1 MKEILPAI
9 QLLKNA
15 LADHKASPAVQRAAT
30 DYARWCREAEQRLEQ
45 VSSMLSKGSDYQAL
59 QVSEQEPA
67 LLDLVAALSF
77 GSEKAWQDFCEAN
90 HLPVPPLL
98 DAKTVQ
104 SLEALYS
111 RGLTANH
118 PLYKDLRAAALSRD
132 DAKALQIVRTILKL
146 NPTDANARAE
156 LLRLENK
163 RFQETLDD
171 LRNALK
177 SDEEALI
184 SSLTE
189 TLANAASEEKL
200 QRLDPYQQGQA
211 IRRAYRRR
219 QALDKLPDMV
229 QEMQS
234 HQTAHDWEAVGTLLQ
249 ETDTLIEANQIH
261 PDDETWAADLRT
273 VRSYFEHEQSAD
285 SKRREFERCLK
296 RFELFATE
304 IETRLMTGSGVT
316 FAEIAEKDQSFVRLW
331 KELEGF
337 QMPVAPDK
345 LQRLR
350 AAGQELRAKLER
362 MQRAKKLRTLGAAAA
377 VLVFLAAL
385 AGTGF
390 HAWKAYALT
399 GELAAYQQTGK
410 CMPAEELI
418 LKLRSDGALLSKWPY
433 LQAKIEEVDGW
444 TRQSRTLEKQASTA
458 LDLLENSFKDGTSH
472 LPPAQL
478 ARQVDDAVALVRQL
492 PADLEPEP
500 SNRLAAVQT
509 RAELHLAEL
518 LKRQTSLT
526 RDALTQLEKAAADEL
541 SYEVASTQSTKSVA
555 TIRAQ
560 LEPLEASL
568 KPETEL
574 LRLPADLE
582 TRIHGLRQKID
593 TFQTALDTLNRVRAV
608 TAAAET
614 LENYQ
619 QALVAW
625 QDLPFAE
632 TAPALSLFEK
642 IPTESAFLAALLTG
656 GDELVLKAILDD
668 VSGPHM
674 IPEAP
679 MDRDLKMLLDLR
691 EDENLNNV
699 WEHVL
704 TDYARR
710 RGDTTFWSLGP
721 LTKSDL
727 GESSIWKG
735 RCYDPAVS
743 ELSVSFPERE
753 FRKAAIN
760 GSTMGQSVSGSRLS
774 AASDLMNSLQLN
786 RMTDPNGERF
796 MRSLLDVLDH
806 VVKHEKGSA
815 IAKAYVMLRLEEM
828 AQPRAFAWG
837 FHFSRALQADLRE
850 LHSLTA
856 NTSLRSEDWLLPQTQ
871 ARLGKSLAAF
881 FLRCRD
887 RYYLKEASA
896 RRELLSLAAKA
907 GLRFG
912 GYVEVDQRLILTNAG
927 RAAQELWVMGL
938 DNGKPVRIPAPPSNQ
953 EASADTQSSAV
964 QTGVRPLSPV
974 FFLPVDRK
982 QLLARFESVISSTGA
997 DIQPLP
1003 GEALFITPP

>member
-1 MKEILPAI
+1 VKEIPPAI

-45 VSSMLSKGSDYQAL
+45 VASMLSKGSDYQAL

-77 GSEKAWQDFCEAN
+77 GSEKAWQDLCEAN

-104 SLEALYS
+104 SLEALYA

-163 RFQETLDD
+163 HFQETLED

-177 SDEEALI
+177 SDDEDLI

-189 TLANAASEEKL
+189 TLSNAASEEKL

-219 QALDKLPDMV
+219 QALDKLPDMI

-234 HQTAHDWEAVGTLLQ
+234 HQTAQDWEAVGTLLEQ
-249 ETDTLIEANQIH
+249 TDALIEANQIH
-261 PDDETWAADLRT
+261 PDDETWVADLRA

-316 FAEIAEKDQSFVRLW
+316 FAEIAEKDESFVRLW

-337 QMPVAPDK
+337 QMPVAPDQ

-362 MQRAKKLRTLGAAAA
+362 MQRAKKLRTLAAAAA
-377 VLVFLAAL
+377 VLVFLGAL

-399 GELAAYQQTGK
+399 GELGAYQQTGK
-410 CMPAEELI
+410 CLPAEELI
-418 LKLRSDGALLSKWPY
+418 LKLRSDGALLTKWPY

-444 TRQSRTLEKQASTA
+444 TRQARTLEQQTSAA
-458 LDLLENSFKDGTSH
+458 LDLLETSFKDGTSR
-472 LPPAQL
+472 LPAAQL

-500 SNRLAAVQT
+500 GNRLAAVQT
-509 RAELHLAEL
+509 RTELHLAEL
-518 LKRQTSLT
+518 LKQQTSLT

-541 SYEVASTQSTKSVA
+541 SYEVASTQSTESVA
-555 TIRAQ
+555 SIRAR

-582 TRIHGLRQKID
+582 TRIHGLRQKVN
-593 TFQTALDTLNRVRAV
+593 TFQTALDTLNRVRAE
-608 TAAAET
+608 TASAET

-642 IPTESAFLAALLTG
+642 LPTESAFLAALLTG

-753 FRKAAIN
+753 FRKASIN

-806 VVKHEKGSA
+806 VVKQEKGSP

-837 FHFSRALQADLRE
+837 FHFSRALQADLRD

-856 NTSLRSEDWLLPQTQ
+856 TTPLRSEDWLLPQTQ

-927 RAAQELWVMGL
+927 RAAQELWVIGL
-938 DNGKPVRIPAPPSNQ
+938 DTGKPVRIPAPPSNQ

-982 QLLARFESVISSTGA
+982 QLLERFESAMSSTGA
-997 DIQPLP
+997 EIQPLP

>member
-1 MKEILPAI
+1 MKEIPPAI

-15 LADHKASPAVQRAAT
+15 LADLKASPAVQRAAT
-30 DYARWCREAEQRLEQ
+30 DYSRWCREAEQRLEQ
-45 VSSMLSKGSDYQAL
+45 VASMLSKGSDYQAL

-67 LLDLVAALSF
+67 LLDLVALLSF
-77 GSEKAWQDFCEAN
+77 GSEKALQEFCEAN

-104 SLEALYS
+104 ALEALYA

-118 PLYKDLRAAALSRD
+118 PLYKDLRAAALARD
-132 DAKALQIVRTILKL
+132 DTKALRIVRTILKL

-156 LLRLENK
+156 QLRLENK
-163 RFQETLDD
+163 HFQETLDA
-171 LRNALK
+171 LKNALK
-177 SDEEALI
+177 SDDEGLI
-184 SSLTE
+184 SRLTE
-189 TLANAASEEKL
+189 TLSTTASEEKL
-200 QRLDPYQQGQA
+200 QRLDPYLEGLA
-211 IRRAYRRR
+211 IRVAFRRR
-219 QALDKLPDMV
+219 QALDKLPAMV
-229 QEMQS
+229 HEMHS
-234 HQTAHDWEAVGTLLQ
+234 LQTAQDWEAVGTLLQ
-249 ETDTLIEANQIH
+249 QTDALIEVNQIQ
-261 PDDETWAADLRT
+261 PDDEPWSAELRA
-273 VRSYFEHEQSAD
+273 VRAYFEHEQSAD

-296 RFELFATE
+296 RFDLFATE

-316 FAEIAEKDQSFVRLW
+316 FAEIAEKDESFIRLW

-337 QMPVAPDK
+337 QMPVAPDQ

-362 MQRAKKLRTLGAAAA
+362 MQSAKKLRTLTAAAA
-377 VLVFLAAL
+377 VLLFLASL
-385 AGTGF
+385 AGIGF

-410 CMPAEELI
+410 CLPAEELI
-418 LKLRSDGALLSKWPY
+418 LKLRSDGAFLTKWPY
-433 LQAKIEEVDGW
+433 LQAKIAEVDGW
-444 TRQSRTLEKQASTA
+444 TRQSRTLEQQTSAA
-458 LDLLENSFKDGTSH
+458 LGLLETSFKDGTSS
-472 LPPAQL
+472 LPAAQL

-500 SNRLAAVQT
+500 SNRLAAIQT
-509 RAELHLAEL
+509 RADLYLAEL
-518 LKRQTSLT
+518 LKQQTTRT
-526 RDALTQLEKAAADEL
+526 RDALTQLEKTATDEL
-541 SYEVASTQSTKSVA
+541 IYEVSSTQSAQSVA
-555 TIRAQ
+555 SIRAQ

-568 KPETEL
+568 KPDTDR

-582 TRIHGLRQKID
+582 TRIHGLRQKIT
-593 TFQTALDTLNRVRAV
+593 TFQTALDTLNRVRAE
-608 TAAAET
+608 TASAET
-614 LENYQ
+614 LETYH
-619 QALVAW
+619 QALIAW

-632 TAPALSLFEK
+632 TAPALSLFENL
-642 IPTESAFLAALLTG
+642 PTESAFLAALLTG
-656 GDELVLKAILDD
+656 GDELTLKAILDD

-674 IPEAP
+674 IPDAP

-704 TDYARR
+704 TDYSRR
-710 RGDTTFWSLGP
+710 RGDTPFWSLGQ

-727 GESSIWKG
+727 GESSIWRG
-735 RCYDPAVS
+735 RCYDQSVS
-743 ELSVSFPERE
+743 EFSVSFSERE
-753 FRKAAIN
+753 IRKASIN
-760 GSTMGQSVSGSRLS
+760 GSTVGQSVSGSRLS

-786 RMTDPNGERF
+786 RMTDANGERF

-806 VVKHEKGSA
+806 VVKHEKGSP

-828 AQPRAFAWG
+828 AHPRAYAWG
-837 FHFSRALQADLRE
+837 FHFSRTLQADLRD

-856 NTSLRSEDWLLPQTQ
+856 NTPLRSEDWLLPKTK
-871 ARLGKSLAAF
+871 ARLDNSLATF
-881 FLRCRD
+881 FQRCQGRS
-887 RYYLKEASA
+887 YLKEATA
-896 RRELLSLAAKA
+896 RRELLSLAATA

-912 GYVEVDQRLILTNAG
+912 GYVEVDQRLMLNNAG

-938 DNGKPVRIPAPPSNQ
+938 DNGKPVRIPAAPPNQ
-953 EASADTQSSAV
+953 EAAADNANAV
-964 QTGVRPLSPV
+964 VQATARPLSPV

-982 QLLARFESVISSTGA
+982 QLLERFESVMSSTGA